1 MGSITNADP
10 VDLQKASDY
19 QLLFERGGKV
29 DDETFLRVLKEAIG
43 IADETGFP
51 YLVMGGI
58 ASSAM
63 GRPRWTHDID
73 LFIRPE
79 DAESMLEAFAQE
91 GFVTQQTYPDWLF
104 KAIKDEVLIDFIF
117 RSAGDIYLDDE
128 MFQRAT
134 QHEINGVTLRLV
146 SIEDLIVIKAI
157 AHVEQ
162 SARHWHDA
170 LSLLAKGD
178 IDWEYLISRAVHGPR
193 RVASLLIYAQSCD
206 YKVPDEPIR
215 ELLRTLY
222 EVKT

>member
-79 DAESMLEAFAQE
+79 DAGSMLEAFAQE
-91 GFVTQQTYPDWLF
+91 GFVTQQTYPDWLGSREITSR
-104 KAIKDEVLIDFIF
+104 AILSWARSEIVAGPSGSLANHLHPDKRRAQAERCSRALSGSAKGRFENTRLG
-117 RSAGDIYLDDE
+117 RSAG
-128 MFQRAT
+128 
-134 QHEINGVTLRLV
+134 
-146 SIEDLIVIKAI
+146 
-157 AHVEQ
+157 
-162 SARHWHDA
+162 
-170 LSLLAKGD
+170 
-178 IDWEYLISRAVHGPR
+178 
-193 RVASLLIYAQSCD
+193 
-206 YKVPDEPIR
+206 
-215 ELLRTLY
+215 
-222 EVKT
+222 